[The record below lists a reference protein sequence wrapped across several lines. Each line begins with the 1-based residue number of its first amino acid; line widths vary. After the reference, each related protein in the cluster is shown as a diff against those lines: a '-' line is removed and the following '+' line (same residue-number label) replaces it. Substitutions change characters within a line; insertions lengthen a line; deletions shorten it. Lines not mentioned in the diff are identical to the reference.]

1 MAFAIRHKETGEMW
15 LGSNYRNPKL
25 YSTAAHAKSALS
37 NSNQGPQVLYGL
49 TPAEYHGM
57 LHELLRD
64 LKKQR
69 EDAAENYRR
78 AQYDYPKD
86 RERRELAQREYHLAS
101 QDYHR
106 AEKKARENIRTSYLK
121 WEVIE
126 I

>member
-15 LGSNYRNPKL
+15 LGNNYRNPKL

-49 TPAEYHGM
+49 TPTEYHDM
-57 LHELLRD
+57 LHALLHD
-64 LKKQR
+64 LKKQK

-78 AQYDYPKD
+78 VQYDYPKD
-86 RERRELAQREYHLAS
+86 IERRELAKQEYHLAS
-101 QDYHR
+101 QDYYR
-106 AEKKARENIRTSYLK
+106 AEKKARESIRAAHLK